1 MRSRRLSYPC
11 TWLTARGLL
20 VLLDRIAHH
29 SNAIDPSAGA
39 EMIEILKRQTFNDA
53 IAAGLPPGTPI
64 AHKTGS
70 ITRINHDAAIV
81 FAARPYI
88 LVLLVR
94 GIEDQKKS
102 AALMSQLSRVI
113 YDATA
118 R

>member
-1 MRSRRLSYPC
+1 VSIGTLSIEH
-11 TWLTARGLL
+11 WLLSLAA
-20 VLLDRIAHH
+20 VLLIQA
-29 SNAIDPSAGA
+29 P
-39 EMIEILKRQTFNDA
+39 RQKFNDA
-53 IAAGLPPGTPI
+53 IPAGLPPGTPV

-94 GIEDQKKS
+94 GMEDQKKS
-102 AALMSQLSRVI
+102 AALMAQLSRVV